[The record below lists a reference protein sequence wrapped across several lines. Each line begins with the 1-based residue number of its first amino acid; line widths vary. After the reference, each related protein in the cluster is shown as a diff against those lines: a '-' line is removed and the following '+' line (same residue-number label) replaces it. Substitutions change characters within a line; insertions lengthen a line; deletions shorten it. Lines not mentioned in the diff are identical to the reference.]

1 MRIAVLLSILGLLL
15 PAAATAGRGAPTPP
29 PPPFPRIS
37 GQWSH
42 VEINVKIRK
51 VPHTVTLDR
60 GRIIQVSPTQITLR
74 EQDGSSWLIPIDG
87 QTLVVTYGFAALPSD
102 LRKKMVVETMRID
115 NGPAVR
121 VRTTR

>member
-1 MRIAVLLSILGLLL
+1 MRIAVLLTTLGLLV
-15 PAAATAGRGAPTPP
+15 PAAATAARGNPP
-29 PPPFPRIS
+29 PPPFPKIS

-42 VEINVKIRK
+42 VEINVTIRR

-60 GRIIQVSPTQITLR
+60 GRITQVSPTQLTLR
-74 EQDGSSWLIPIDG
+74 EAGGVSVAIPID
-87 QTLVVTYGFAALPSD
+87 QNTLVVVGRLAALTTD
-102 LRKKMVVETMRID
+102 LRKKMDVETMRID

>member
-1 MRIAVLLSILGLLL
+1 MRIAVLLTTLGLLV
-15 PAAATAGRGAPTPP
+15 PAAATAGRGNPPTPP
-29 PPPFPRIS
+29 PPFPKIS

-42 VEINVKIRK
+42 VEINVTIRK

-60 GRIIQVSPTQITLR
+60 GRITQVSQTQITLR
-74 EQDGSSWLIPIDG
+74 EAGGVSVVVPID
-87 QTLVVTYGFAALPSD
+87 QNTLVVVGRLAALTTD
-102 LRKKMVVETMRID
+102 LKKKMDVETMRID

>member
-1 MRIAVLLSILGLLL
+1 MRIAVLLSMLCLLA
-15 PAAATAGRGAPTPP
+15 PAAATAGRGTPP
-29 PPPFPRIS
+29 PPPFPKIS

-42 VEINVKIRK
+42 VEINVTIRK

-74 EQDGSSWLIPIDG
+74 EAGGVNVVIPLDGT
-87 QTLVVTYGFAALPSD
+87 TLVVVNGLASLTTD
-102 LRKKMVVETMRID
+102 LTRKMNVETMRID

>member
-1 MRIAVLLSILGLLL
+1 MRIAVLLSTLFLLV
-15 PAAATAGRGAPTPP
+15 PAVATAGRGTPP
-29 PPPFPRIS
+29 PPPFPKIP

-42 VEINVKIRK
+42 VEINVTIRR

-60 GRIIQVSPTQITLR
+60 GRITQASPTQLTLR
-74 EQDGSSWLIPIDG
+74 EADGSTAVIPVD
-87 QTLVVTYGFAALPSD
+87 QNTLVVVNGLASLTAD
-102 LRKKMVVETMRID
+102 LKKRMNVETMRID